1 MATSLRSRSL
11 LASLIALATAAALA
25 CHLSGLA
32 FLPAAPSASR
42 IELEQ
47 ARGAMM
53 TAALTA
59 TAVSEPAFAA
69 RFEEDDGFDARILA
83 VLALPLFAVSWALFN
98 VWRVAF
104 RQVVRIGESTKGNP
118 K

>member
-1 MATSLRSRSL
+1 MAASLRSRSL
-11 LASLIALATAAALA
+11 LASLIALATAAAMVY
-25 CHLSGLA
+25 HLSGLA
-32 FLPAAPSASR
+32 FLPAAPSASK
-42 IELEQ
+42 IELEH
-47 ARGAMM
+47 AKGAVM
-53 TAALTA
+53 AALTA